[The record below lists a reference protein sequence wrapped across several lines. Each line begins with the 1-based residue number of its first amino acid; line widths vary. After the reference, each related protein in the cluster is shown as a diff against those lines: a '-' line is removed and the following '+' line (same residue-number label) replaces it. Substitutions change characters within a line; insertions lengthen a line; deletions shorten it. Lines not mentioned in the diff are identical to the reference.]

1 MNIQV
6 SPSSIQS
13 SEEAIAYLRS
23 PQAIRD
29 RCGQLF
35 ELARQDKLSHFR
47 CDLTQLRRVASY
59 VIAVMQEQY
68 PDGQIPFH
76 SRWQHF
82 EVGGVPRLAQ
92 LERMLEGLSPVDR
105 AVTQFDLAIVSVL
118 LDAGAGDRWLYCER
132 ETDLIFQRSE
142 GLAVASF
149 CMFCQG
155 AFSSHPH
162 RLLQVD
168 ARGLQSLSEATLA
181 QGFQV
186 SADNP
191 LVGLAGRVEL
201 LQKLGRSLLAY
212 PQMFGDDNPRPGN
225 LVHYLLQQSH
235 NKQLPAATVLRAVL
249 EGLGNI
255 WPGRIEI
262 AGVNLGDVWHHPA
275 LDTNSQLKQAPHTTH
290 HDAANADAAPMRD
303 AAPMDGEPILPPAW
317 KPALPPT
324 CEDASPSAAS
334 PRTTLLPDSLVPFH
348 KLSQWLTYSLLEP
361 LQELGLEIVG
371 LDDLTGLPEYR
382 NGGLCLDLGLLQAKH
397 SDIFQH
403 VYSVDSEVVVEWR
416 ALTVILLDQIAA
428 TIRKQLDLNATQ
440 LPLVKILQ
448 GGTWSA
454 GRRIAA
460 ELRANGVPPMQL
472 QSDGT
477 VF

>member
-1 MNIQV
+1 MNIQTPL
-6 SPSSIQS
+6 SNLQPL
-13 SEEAIAYLRS
+13 EEAIAYLRS
-23 PQAIRD
+23 PKAIRD

-47 CDLTQLRRVASY
+47 CDLTQLERVANY
-59 VIAVMQEQY
+59 VIQVMQEQY

-92 LERMLEGLSPVDR
+92 MDRMLAGLSPVDR
-105 AVTQFDLAIVSVL
+105 AVTQFDLAIASVL

-149 CMFCQG
+149 RMFCQG
-155 AFSSHPH
+155 AFSSDAHQP
-162 RLLQVD
+162 LQVD
-168 ARGLQSLSEATLA
+168 AQGLQTLSEATLA
-181 QGFQV
+181 AGFQV
-186 SADNP
+186 SAENP
-191 LVGLAGRVEL
+191 LVGLAGRLAL
-201 LQKLGRSLLAY
+201 LQKLGRSLLAF

-235 NKQLPAATVLRAVL
+235 NQQLPAATVLRTVL

-255 WPGRIEI
+255 WSGRIEI
-262 AGVNLGDVWHHPA
+262 AGVNLGDVWYHPVLEQGSRGKRA
-275 LDTNSQLKQAPHTTH
+275 GGAKEAEG
-290 HDAANADAAPMRD
+290 AEGA
-303 AAPMDGEPILPPAW
+303 
-317 KPALPPT
+317 K
-324 CEDASPSAAS
+324 
-334 PRTTLLPDSLVPFH
+334 LLPTSDFHSSTSLVPFH

-361 LQELGLEIVG
+361 LQALGLEITG

-382 NGGLCLDLGLLQAKH
+382 NGGLCLDLGLLQAKR

-403 VYSVDSEVVVEWR
+403 THSVDSEIVVEWR
-416 ALTVILLDQIAA
+416 ALTVILLDLIADE
-428 TIRKQLDLNATQ
+428 IRRQLDTDAAQ

-460 ELRANGVPPMQL
+460 ELRPDGVPPIQL

>member
-1 MNIQV
+1 M
-6 SPSSIQS
+6 SILTSDSRQS
-13 SEEAIAYLRS
+13 WEEAIAYLRS

-35 ELARQDKLSHFR
+35 ELAQQDKLSHFR
-47 CDLTQLRRVASY
+47 CDLTQLGRVADY
-59 VIAVMQEQY
+59 VITVMQEQY

-92 LERMLEGLSPVDR
+92 LERMLAGRSPVER
-105 AVTQFDLAIVSVL
+105 AVTKFDLAIVSVL
-118 LDAGAGDRWLYCER
+118 LDAGAGDRWVYCER
-132 ETDLIFQRSE
+132 ETDSIFQRSE

-149 CMFCQG
+149 RMFCQG

-162 RLLQVD
+162 QLLQVD
-168 ARGLQSLSEATLA
+168 AQGLQSLSEATLA

-212 PQMFGDDNPRPGN
+212 PQMFGDDNARPGH
-225 LVHYLLQQSH
+225 LVHYLLQRSH
-235 NKQLPAATVLRAVL
+235 HKQLPAATVLRAVL
-249 EGLGNI
+249 DGLGSI
-255 WPGRIEI
+255 WSGRIEI
-262 AGVNLGDVWHHPA
+262 AGVNLGDVWYHPA
-275 LDTNSQLKQAPHTTH
+275 LEGS
-290 HDAANADAAPMRD
+290 R
-303 AAPMDGEPILPPAW
+303 GEKRAEG
-317 KPALPPT
+317 AVGR
-324 CEDASPSAAS
+324 SPSRRMGAEGAENNCQLS
-334 PRTTLLPDSLVPFH
+334 SRSVAPAFTVNQLPTTNYQLPITDSLVPFH

-361 LQELGLEIVG
+361 LQELGLEITG

-397 SDIFQH
+397 SDIFQQTH
-403 VYSVDSEVVVEWR
+403 SVDSEVVVEWR
-416 ALTVILLDQIAA
+416 ALTVILLDKIAA
-428 TIRKQLDLNATQ
+428 TIRQQLEMDAKQ

-460 ELRANGVPPMQL
+460 ELRPNGVSPIQL